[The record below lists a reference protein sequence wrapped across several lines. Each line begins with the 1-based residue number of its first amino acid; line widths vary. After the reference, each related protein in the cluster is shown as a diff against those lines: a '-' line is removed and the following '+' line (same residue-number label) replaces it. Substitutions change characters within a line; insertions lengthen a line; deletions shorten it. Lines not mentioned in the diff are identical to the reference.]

1 MKKTVIFTAIALAMV
16 FGSRLAYAQE
26 QVIPSVV
33 ENPPVTIAIDPT
45 QVMIL
50 ELNDLKMKENDPT
63 IGSFTKFI
71 IRLKIRQLENQLNI
85 KKALQ

>member
-33 ENPPVTIAIDPT
+33 ENAPVIAVDPT

-71 IRLKIRQLENQLNI
+71 IRLKIRQIENQLNI